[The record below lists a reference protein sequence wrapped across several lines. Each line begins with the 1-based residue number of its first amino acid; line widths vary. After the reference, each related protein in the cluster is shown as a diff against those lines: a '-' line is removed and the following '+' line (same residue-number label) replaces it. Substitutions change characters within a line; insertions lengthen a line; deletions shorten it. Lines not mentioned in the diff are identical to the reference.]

1 MTSEHCVPSEDGN
14 EKEGEDTFEVK
25 TEHVEAE
32 DGHERVDDDAE
43 RCGHGVCSGRVEVAL
58 REMPDGW
65 QPFYSSW
72 DRALGCLK
80 LVLRFDP
87 SMQLPF
93 GVDHVANPFFVMG
106 SETVN
111 DLLDLREK
119 FFAEES
125 RRQGRCMVLDVGAVW
140 NMTANANELISTM
153 SDRISAR
160 FVTSDSF
167 GVRGRMLM
175 ESEADAEPR
184 SCEKA

>member
-1 MTSEHCVPSEDGN
+1 MWRVSEVVPHHPRLPAGSFGLGNLGHLALRRFWGARSAQGVPSEDGN

-111 DLLDLREK
+111 DLLD
-119 FFAEES
+119 
-125 RRQGRCMVLDVGAVW
+125 
-140 NMTANANELISTM
+140 
-153 SDRISAR
+153 
-160 FVTSDSF
+160 
-167 GVRGRMLM
+167 
-175 ESEADAEPR
+175 
-184 SCEKA
+184 